1 MYPSLG
7 TPGLGQCWLSEC
19 QLWLFGWLT
28 KHVNRDC
35 PGQNGTHVKTS
46 QPSTSLSITTCQVSA
61 LVFLVLQ
68 LSVFVEH
75 LLYNQARNW
84 EGSAGRFDP
93 SKILATL
100 EKCVGCNLNLLYFLS
115 CFGPPSENSSP
126 PTPRCPKLFT
136 ALTASTKLYNTQK
149 FSWHAKIFHD
159 RHRGSLDFWNKT
171 WSDYKN
177 GFGSFV
183 LDFWFGKKFQKVRKY
198 RWPKKMCTHEN
209 FNCDFD

>member
-19 QLWLFGWLT
+19 QLWLFGRLT

-75 LLYNQARNW
+75 LLYNQARN
-84 EGSAGRFDP
+84 
-93 SKILATL
+93 
-100 EKCVGCNLNLLYFLS
+100 
-115 CFGPPSENSSP
+115 
-126 PTPRCPKLFT
+126 
-136 ALTASTKLYNTQK
+136 
-149 FSWHAKIFHD
+149 
-159 RHRGSLDFWNKT
+159 
-171 WSDYKN
+171 
-177 GFGSFV
+177 
-183 LDFWFGKKFQKVRKY
+183 
-198 RWPKKMCTHEN
+198 
-209 FNCDFD
+209 